1 MSENHQESFE
11 KTMGSSIDKDSI
23 MNLANNL
30 IKDEN
35 TFDMGS
41 IMRMATNLLKDEKL
55 LKDFGKLKQ
64 NASMNLPIVD
74 ESKLLP
80 ANKKVSAQ
88 AVAPEKVLDVQEELS
103 NHFSAMKEEYF
114 KQFAVIQTEL
124 SNDISAI
131 ETILA
136 NLFSAMKEE
145 FTKQFLEIHAELTD
159 LKVQNEKLVEQISYI
174 QNNFKIKKK
183 KNK

>member
-1 MSENHQESFE
+1 MSENNSEFFE
-11 KTMGSSIDKDSI
+11 KSNGSSIDKDSI

-64 NASMNLPIVD
+64 NATMNLPIID

-80 ANKKVSAQ
+80 ANEKVSVKPA
-88 AVAPEKVLDVQEELS
+88 ATDKVLDVQEELS
-103 NHFSAMKEEYF
+103 NHLSAMKEEYF
-114 KQFAVIQTEL
+114 KQFADIQAEL

-145 FTKQFLEIHAELTD
+145 FTKQFVEIHSELAD
-159 LKVQNEKLVEQISYI
+159 LKGQNEKLIEQISYI
-174 QNNFKIKKK
+174 QNNYKIKKK
-183 KNK
+183 NK